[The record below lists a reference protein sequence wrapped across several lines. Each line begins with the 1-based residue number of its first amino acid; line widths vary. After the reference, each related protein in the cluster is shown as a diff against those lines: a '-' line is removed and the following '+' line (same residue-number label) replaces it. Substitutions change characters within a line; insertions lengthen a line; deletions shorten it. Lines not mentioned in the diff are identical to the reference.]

1 MVFDF
6 WTLEPTGG
14 FVVMKLLFDVD
25 AATKYIQKEMEE
37 RAQKHAKEHMDAYNA
52 THKRKIKAPTVEDL
66 KVSFDGFMFNVSYQ
80 INGNKD
86 FLSGGFRVGID
97 DFAEI
102 VD

>member
-1 MVFDF
+1 MR
-6 WTLEPTGG
+6 
-14 FVVMKLLFDVD
+14 LLFDVD
-25 AATKYIQKEMEE
+25 AATKYVQKEMEE
-37 RAQKHAKEHMDAYNA
+37 YAQKHANEHMDTYTA

-66 KVSFDGFMFNVSYQ
+66 KVSFDGFGFKVSYQ

-86 FLSGGFRVGID
+86 FLSGYSKDGID